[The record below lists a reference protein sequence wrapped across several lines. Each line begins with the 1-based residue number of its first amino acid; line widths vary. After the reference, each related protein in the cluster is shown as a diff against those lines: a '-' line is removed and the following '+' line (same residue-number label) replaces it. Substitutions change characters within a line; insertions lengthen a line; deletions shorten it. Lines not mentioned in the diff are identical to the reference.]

1 MRRTIFNFN
10 QQRAIELGLSVNDLL
25 LLNYIQLANTSHK
38 MEHIEKDG
46 ISYVFLSHS
55 KIHEDIPILGYTEGS
70 LKNKLAQLKKQGI
83 IESTMVQNMRGS
95 KAYYTITDDALDT
108 LFEEYKE
115 EHKEDDGVISKLPQG
130 SSENDA
136 GGNLKVTP
144 NIYLD
149 NNKLE
154 NKENIILK
162 NNTDQGLPLVNNG
175 IVNTPLVNNKRKIP
189 NININDDIQ
198 SKSFSDD
205 LDKPKKKKLNL
216 YQKMMLEI
224 EKRYS
229 DNQDLSNILRDYV
242 NIRLNIKDKP
252 IRGIGQWTAML
263 DTLDG
268 LSGDKVAI
276 VKRAI
281 ERGWAAFFDIKDY
294 TYNKRGGT
302 GYANSG
308 GVTDYSVF
316 GETEEIAHGSVR
328 PETVEGGGFSG
339 HVF

>member
-83 IESTMVQNMRGS
+83 IESTTVQKMRGS
-95 KAYYTITDDALDT
+95 KSYYTITDNALDT
-108 LFEEYKE
+108 LFEEY
-115 EHKEDDGVISKLPQG
+115 KEDDGVISKLPQG
-130 SSENDA
+130 SSENDVR
-136 GGNLKVTP
+136 GNLKVTP
-144 NIYLD
+144 NIYLVD
-149 NNKLE
+149 NKLE
-154 NKENIILK
+154 DKENIILK
-162 NNTDQGLPLVNNG
+162 NNTDQGLPLVNND

-189 NININDDIQ
+189 NININDDVQ
-198 SKSFSDD
+198 AKSFSDD

-216 YQKMMLEI
+216 YQKVMLEI
-224 EKRYS
+224 DTRYS
-229 DNQDLSNILRDYV
+229 NDKDLTAALKDYAAV
-242 NIRLNIKDKP
+242 RLAIKEKP
-252 IRGIGQWTAML
+252 IKGIGQWKAIL
-263 DTLDG
+263 NTLDG
-268 LSGDKVAI
+268 LNGDKVAI
-276 VKRAI
+276 VHRAT
-281 ERGWAAFFDIKDY
+281 ERGWAAFFEISDY

-316 GETEEIAHGSVR
+316 GETEKMNTAR
-328 PETVEGGGFSG
+328 PETVEGGDFSG
-339 HVF
+339 QVF